1 MSEQRPTHAG
11 TAGASAH
18 RRAERVREQ
27 RRRQAARRS
36 PVARLLAACAPS
48 REERILRRQEWQWSS
63 GAAGEQQLAA
73 SLAERCP
80 SVPMLH
86 DRRAAMS
93 LANIDHIA
101 LAPSG
106 VFVIDTKRY
115 KGPIEVRK
123 PLFGAA
129 KLRIN
134 GRDRTHLIEGL
145 DKQVRVVRGILAS
158 LAPDVP
164 VHGCL
169 CFIAPEGLLAGSGL
183 PVLRTLSINGY
194 PLYYPRR
201 LARRLTRG
209 GPLTADRA
217 RALQTILAERLP
229 AALGA

>member
-11 TAGASAH
+11 TAGAR

-27 RRRQAARRS
+27 RTRRAARRS
-36 PVARLLAACAPS
+36 PVARLLAACLPS
-48 REERILRRQEWQWSS
+48 QAGSILRRQGT

-80 SVPMLH
+80 SVPLLH

-93 LANIDHIA
+93 PANIDHVA
-101 LAPSG
+101 LAPTG
-106 VFVIDTKRY
+106 VFVIDTTRY
-115 KGPIEVRK
+115 EGRIEVRK

-164 VHGCL
+164 VHGCV
-169 CFIAPEGLLAGSGL
+169 CFVAPEGMLADSGL
-183 PVLRTLSINGY
+183 PLVRTLAVNGY
-194 PLYYPRR
+194 PLYNTGR
-201 LARRLTRG
+201 LARRLNRR
-209 GPLTADRA
+209 GPLTPDRA
-217 RALQTILAERLP
+217 RALQAILAERLP
-229 AALGA
+229 AALGT